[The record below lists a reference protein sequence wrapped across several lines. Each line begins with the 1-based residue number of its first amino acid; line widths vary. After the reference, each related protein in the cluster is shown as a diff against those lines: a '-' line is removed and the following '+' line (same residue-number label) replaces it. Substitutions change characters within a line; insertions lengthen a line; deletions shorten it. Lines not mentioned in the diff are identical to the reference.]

1 MIDSKKQLKRK
12 PILAFIR
19 LQATKAK
26 SSFYVPILGC
36 HPVFQASPGVQES
49 HRVRMEA
56 ESIFTRWWI
65 LIIIPEDNLRGTEE
79 VLKQQGRK
87 KPEQANSKEPDQ
99 TKTKEPDQAKTKEP
113 EPAQM

>member
-1 MIDSKKQLKRK
+1 MFDSKKQLKRK

-19 LQATKAK
+19 LQATKVK
-26 SSFYVPILGC
+26 SSFYEPILGC
-36 HPVFQASPGVQES
+36 PPVFQASPGVQES

-87 KPEQANSKEPDQ
+87 KP
-99 TKTKEPDQAKTKEP
+99 DQAKTKEP
-113 EPAQM
+113 ESAQM